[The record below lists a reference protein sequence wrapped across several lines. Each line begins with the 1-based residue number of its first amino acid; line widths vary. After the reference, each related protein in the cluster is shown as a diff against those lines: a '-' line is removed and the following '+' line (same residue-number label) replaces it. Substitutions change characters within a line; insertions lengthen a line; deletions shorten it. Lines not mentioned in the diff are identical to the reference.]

1 MSAHTS
7 RQLGGTIVKCID
19 DNNSDVDSESS
30 LHVRMSACATVWELV
45 EENYVGGQKRNA
57 KDVEEMGKERPLP
70 SRLGG
75 LGSPAKNGFWCILRF
90 KNPCV
95 DKKI

>member
-19 DNNSDVDSESS
+19 DNNNDVDSESS

-45 EENYVGGQKRNA
+45 EENYVRGQKRNA
-57 KDVEEMGKERPLP
+57 KDVEEMGEGASP
-70 SRLGG
+70 SQPPR
-75 LGSPAKNGFWCILRF
+75 GSGEPGQKRVLVHFAL
-90 KNPCV
+90 
-95 DKKI
+95 